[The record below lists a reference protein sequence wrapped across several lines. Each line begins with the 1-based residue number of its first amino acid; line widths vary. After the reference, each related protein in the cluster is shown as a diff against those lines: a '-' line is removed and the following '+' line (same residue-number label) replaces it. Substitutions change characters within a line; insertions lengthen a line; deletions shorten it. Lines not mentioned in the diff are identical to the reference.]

1 MTAGDTFHIR
11 GGMSGRPAVAFLGG
25 DTDDG
30 VQIDSFMA
38 ARVTAN
44 DTTGTFSLWFNVAD
58 LTGTYAVIGGGDASA
73 VQYFYIAIVAG
84 EIQVKAA
91 LVGPNVAW
99 DLITIGAPIV
109 AHSWHNV
116 TLVQDALKPKVYIDG
131 VEFSANKGTLTETD
145 ITESTFWFDAFDLID
160 GGHIGAADS
169 IVGSAALTLEIKGA
183 VGETKYWDAALTSAE
198 VLENYLGRGQTT
210 DLVAKWDM
218 IDDVV
223 DSVGG
228 EDGTLVGQVIQQ
240 SNYSEFA
247 SRFAHEL
254 TPAVVG
260 DDVTFSVDNNTGYAI
275 IVKAA

>member
-11 GGMSGRPAVAFLGG
+11 GGMTGKPAVAFLGG
-25 DTDDG
+25 DTDDH

-38 ARVTAN
+38 ARVAAN
-44 DTTGTFSLWFNVAD
+44 DTTGTFSAWFNVAD
-58 LTGTYAVIGGGDASA
+58 IVGDYAILGGGDASA
-73 VQYFYIAIVAG
+73 VEAFYISCTAG
-84 EIQVKAA
+84 EIRLYAIDGVD
-91 LVGPNVAW
+91 VSYDMV
-99 DLITIGAPIV
+99 TIGAGIV
-109 AHSWHNV
+109 AHSWHHV
-116 TLVQDALKPKVYIDG
+116 TIVQDATKPKIYVDG

-145 ITESTFWFDAFDLID
+145 VTEPTLWFDFWSQID
-160 GGHIGAADS
+160 GGSIGAADS
-169 IVGSAALTLEIKGA
+169 VAGAAALTLEIKGA

-218 IDDVV
+218 INDLV

-228 EDGTLVGQVIQQ
+228 EDGTIVGQVILQ
-240 SNYSEFA
+240 SNYSEFG

-254 TPAVVG
+254 TPAVVA

>member
-38 ARVTAN
+38 ARVAAN
-44 DTTGTFSLWFNVAD
+44 DTTGTFSAWFNVAD
-58 LTGTYAVIGGGDASA
+58 INGTYCVLGGGDASA
-73 VQYFYIAIVAG
+73 VQYFYIAVVAG
-84 EIQVKAA
+84 QIQVKAA

-99 DLITIGAPIV
+99 DLISTDAQIV
-109 AHSWHNV
+109 AHSWHQV
-116 TLVQDALKPKVYIDG
+116 TLVQDAIKPKIYLDG
-131 VEFSANKGTLTETD
+131 ILLSVTETD
-145 ITESTFWFDAFDLID
+145 ITESTFWFNAFALID

-169 IVGSAALTLEIKGA
+169 IVGSAALTLEMKGA

-210 DLVAKWDM
+210 DLIAKWDM

-240 SNYSEFA
+240 SNYSEFG

-254 TPAVVG
+254 TPAVVA
-260 DDVTFSVDNNTGYAI
+260 DDMTFSVDNNTGYAI